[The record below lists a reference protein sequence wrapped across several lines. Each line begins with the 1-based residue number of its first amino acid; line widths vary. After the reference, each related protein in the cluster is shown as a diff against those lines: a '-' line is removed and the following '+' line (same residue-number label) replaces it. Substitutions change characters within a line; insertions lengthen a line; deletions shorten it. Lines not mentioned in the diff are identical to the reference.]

1 MRGWSFG
8 FFAVV
13 ILFGF
18 IFLSSCFYVIQPG
31 ERGVLVT
38 LGKADPVVK
47 TEGVGFKAPLISSVQ
62 RISIR
67 QQTQEATAPCFSS
80 DLQQVNLKVQVLYS
94 IPESSVVKIYQD
106 YLGDPFQALIAPR
119 VQEAIKEQTAMMSAE
134 QIVKNREKV
143 KAQSLEAARH
153 KIGSILVVADLV
165 IENVDLSNELEHAI
179 EAKMVQEQEAA
190 KAKFVQQKTEI
201 EAQTAIIK
209 AKGEAE
215 AIRVRAEGLS
225 KNREII
231 ELLIVEKW
239 DGKTPQV
246 VGAGVSGANM
256 LLPIK

>member
-1 MRGWSFG
+1 
-8 FFAVV
+8 
-13 ILFGF
+13 
-18 IFLSSCFYVIQPG
+18 
-31 ERGVLVT
+31 
-38 LGKADPVVK
+38 
-47 TEGVGFKAPLISSVQ
+47 
-62 RISIR
+62 
-67 QQTQEATAPCFSS
+67 
-80 DLQQVNLKVQVLYS
+80 
-94 IPESSVVKIYQD
+94 
-106 YLGDPFQALIAPR
+106 
-119 VQEAIKEQTAMMSAE
+119 
-134 QIVKNREKV
+134 
-143 KAQSLEAARH
+143 
-153 KIGSILVVADLV
+153 LVVADLV